1 MNRRDSGRAGARG
14 SGSGDA
20 ARGPGHHGSHGGGH
34 GGHAGGH
41 PPSSVGPK
49 ATRIILGAFF
59 LISAALLIADFFVDR
74 YIEHPWENLKAFYP
88 LWGLFGVAGLI
99 LAAKGLRRI
108 VMRSEDYYDG
118 D

>member
-1 MNRRDSGRAGARG
+1 MNRRDAGREGAPG
-14 SGSGDA
+14 SGHRGD
-20 ARGPGHHGSHGGGH
+20 HGSHGGGH
-34 GGHAGGH
+34 GGPEDGH

-59 LISAALLIADFFVDR
+59 MISAGLVIADFFVDR
-74 YIEHPWENLKAFYP
+74 TIEHPWENIKAFYP
-88 LWGLFGVAGLI
+88 LWGLIGVAGLI

-108 VMRSEDYYDG
+108 VMRSEDYYDA

>member
-14 SGSGDA
+14 SGSGEVA
-20 ARGPGHHGSHGGGH
+20 PGSGHHGSHGGGH
-34 GGHAGGH
+34 GGHDDGH

-59 LISAALLIADFFVDR
+59 LISAGLLVADFFVDR
-74 YIEHPWENLKAFYP
+74 YIEHPWENLKGFYP

-108 VMRSEDYYDG
+108 VMRSEDYYDA

>member
-1 MNRRDSGRAGARG
+1 MNRRDSGRPGARG
-14 SGSGDA
+14 SGSGEA
-20 ARGPGHHGSHGGGH
+20 APGPGQHGSHDGGH
-34 GGHAGGH
+34 GGHDGGH

-59 LISAALLIADFFVDR
+59 FVSAALLIADFFVDR
-74 YIEHPWENLKAFYP
+74 YIEHPWENLTGFYP

-108 VMRSEDYYDG
+108 VMRSEDYYDA

>member
-1 MNRRDSGRAGARG
+1 MNGRDSGRAGARG
-14 SGSGDA
+14 SGSGEVA
-20 ARGPGHHGSHGGGH
+20 PGSGPQGSHGSGH
-34 GGHAGGH
+34 GGHDGGH

-59 LISAALLIADFFVDR
+59 LISAGLVIADFFVDR
-74 YIEHPWENLKAFYP
+74 YIEHPWENLKGFYP

-108 VMRSEDYYDG
+108 VMRSEDYYDA

>member
-1 MNRRDSGRAGARG
+1 MARRDSGHGRAPGSGHRRARG
-14 SGSGDA
+14 SN
-20 ARGPGHHGSHGGGH
+20 GGGH
-34 GGHAGGH
+34 GEHRDGH

-49 ATRIILGAFF
+49 ATRVILGAFF
-59 LISAALLIADFFVDR
+59 VISAGLVIADFLVDR
-74 YIEHPWENLKAFYP
+74 TIEHPWEALKGFYP

-108 VMRSEDYYDG
+108 VMRSEDYYDA

>member
-1 MNRRDSGRAGARG
+1 MSRRDPGRAGARG
-14 SGSGDA
+14 SGSAEA

-34 GGHAGGH
+34 GGHGDGH

-49 ATRIILGAFF
+49 ATRIILGLFF
-59 LISAALLIADFFVDR
+59 VISAALVIADLFVDR
-74 YIEHPWENLKAFYP
+74 YIEHPWENLKGFYP
-88 LWGLFGVAGLI
+88 LWGLLGVAGLI

-108 VMRSEDYYDG
+108 VMRSEDYYDA

>member
-14 SGSGDA
+14 SGSGEA
-20 ARGPGHHGSHGGGH
+20 APGPGQHGSHGGGH
-34 GGHAGGH
+34 GGHDGGH

-49 ATRIILGAFF
+49 ATRVILTCFFVACGA
-59 LISAALLIADFFVDR
+59 LVIADFVVDR
-74 YIEHPWENLKAFYP
+74 YIEHPWENLTGFYP

-108 VMRSEDYYDG
+108 VMRSEDYYDA

>member
-1 MNRRDSGRAGARG
+1 MNTRDSGRAGAPG
-14 SGSGDA
+14 SGSGEMA
-20 ARGPGHHGSHGGGH
+20 PGSGPQGSHGGGH
-34 GGHAGGH
+34 GKHDGDH

-59 LISAALLIADFFVDR
+59 LISAGLLVADFFLDR
-74 YIEHPWENLKAFYP
+74 YIEHPWENLKGFYP

-108 VMRSEDYYDG
+108 VMRSEDYYDA

>member
-1 MNRRDSGRAGARG
+1 MNRPDSRHGGARG
-14 SGSGDA
+14 SGHQA
-20 ARGPGHHGSHGGGH
+20 AHGSHGGDH
-34 GGHAGGH
+34 DAGH
-41 PPSSVGPK
+41 PPSSVGPR

-59 LISAALLIADFFVDR
+59 VISAVLVIADFFVTR

-88 LWGLFGVAGLI
+88 LWGLFGVGGLI

-108 VMRSEDYYDG
+108 VMRSEDYYDA